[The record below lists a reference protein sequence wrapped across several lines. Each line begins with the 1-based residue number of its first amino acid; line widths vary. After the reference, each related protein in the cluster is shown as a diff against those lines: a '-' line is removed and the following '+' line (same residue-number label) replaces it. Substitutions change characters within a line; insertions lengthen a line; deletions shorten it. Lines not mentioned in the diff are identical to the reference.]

1 MLNYYLVEE
10 NEILKQ
16 DLYIKIK
23 IKIMLLKKLQL
34 KTIDYRFGLT
44 MCFLLFFNS
53 VISAQEIIKDVVAEK
68 PVEAVHSGQRQKVD
82 GIIATVGD
90 YIVLDSDID
99 KGFLEITA
107 QGGSVKDITRCQML
121 GKLLEDKLYAHQ
133 AIQDSIIVSDA
144 EVRSMMDDR
153 LNYMLQQ
160 VGDINK
166 VVAYYKK
173 NSVEE
178 FKTYFSDILKEQ
190 KLASEMRDKI
200 VKDVEITP
208 EEVRNFF
215 KKIPKEELPTFGAEM
230 EVAQIVIEPKV
241 SKEDKQ
247 KVIDRLNA
255 IRKDVLEGSSFATK
269 AVLYSLDPGSAPN
282 GGFYKMTR
290 KTPFVKEF
298 KDVAFSLQEG
308 EISEPFETTFGY
320 HIIMVDKIKGQEV
333 ELRHILISPTVSED
347 ALKEAKER
355 IINIRNKIVSK
366 EISFADAARTESD
379 EKETRANGGTLVNP
393 NTQDTR
399 FELTKMDPTLYSQ
412 VSNLKDDEVSQPLL
426 NTDDKGKKTYKLITV
441 TNRIDEHVADYAK
454 DYTKIKELAL
464 KEKQINAIAKWF
476 DTKIKDTYIKIIGEY
491 RDCSFAN
498 NWLKK

>member
-1 MLNYYLVEE
+1 
-10 NEILKQ
+10 
-16 DLYIKIK
+16 
-23 IKIMLLKKLQL
+23 MLLKKLQL
-34 KTIDYRFGLT
+34 KTIDYKLVLT
-44 MCFLLFFNS
+44 MCFLFFFNS
-53 VISAQEIIKDVVAEK
+53 IISAQEIIKDTVIQK
-68 PVEAVHSGQRQKVD
+68 PVQLQSGQKQKID
-82 GIIATVGD
+82 GIIANVGD

-99 KGFLEITA
+99 KGYLEITA
-107 QGGSVKDITRCQML
+107 SGGSTKDITRCQML

-133 AIQDSIIVSDA
+133 AIQDSIVVSDA
-144 EVRSMMDDR
+144 EIRSMMDDR
-153 LNYMLQQ
+153 LNYMVQQ

-190 KLASEMRDKI
+190 KLASEMTKKI
-200 VKDVEITP
+200 VDAVEITP

-230 EVAQIVIEPKV
+230 EVAQIVVEPKV
-241 SKEDKQ
+241 SAEDEQ
-247 KVIDRLNA
+247 KVKDRLNA

-269 AVLYSLDPGSAPN
+269 AVLYSQDPGSSPN

-298 KDVAFSLQEG
+298 KDVAFSLGEG
-308 EISEPFETTFGY
+308 EISEPFKTTFGY

-333 ELRHILISPTVSED
+333 ELRHILIAPTVSET
-347 ALKEAKER
+347 ALKDAKER
-355 IINIRNKIVSK
+355 IANIRAKIENK
-366 EISFADAARTESD
+366 EITFAEAARTESD
-379 EKETRANGGTLVNP
+379 EKETRANGGTLINP

-412 VSNLKDDEVSQPLL
+412 VSNLKDNEISQPIL
-426 NTDDKGKKTYKLITV
+426 NTDDKGKKTYKLITI
-441 TNRIDEHVADYAK
+441 TNRIDAHTADYAK

-464 KEKQINAIAKWF
+464 KEKQITTISKWF

-491 RDCSFAN
+491 RDCNFVY

>member
-1 MLNYYLVEE
+1 
-10 NEILKQ
+10 
-16 DLYIKIK
+16 
-23 IKIMLLKKLQL
+23 MLLKKLQL
-34 KTIDYRFGLT
+34 KTIDFKLVLT
-44 MCFLLFFNS
+44 MCFLFFFTS
-53 VISAQEIIKDVVAEK
+53 IISAQEIIKDTVIQK
-68 PVEAVHSGQRQKVD
+68 PVAIPSGQKQKID

-99 KGFLEITA
+99 KGYLEISA
-107 QGGSVKDITRCQML
+107 QGGSTKDITRCQML

-133 AIQDSIIVSDA
+133 AIQDSIVVSDA
-144 EVRSMMDDR
+144 EVRSMMDER
-153 LNYMLQQ
+153 LNYMVQQ

-178 FKTYFSDILKEQ
+178 FKTYFADILKEQ
-190 KLASEMRDKI
+190 KLASEMTKKI
-200 VKDVEITP
+200 VDAVEITP

-215 KKIPKEELPTFGAEM
+215 KKIPKDELPTFGAEM
-230 EVAQIVIEPKV
+230 EVAQIVVEPKV
-241 SKEDKQ
+241 SKEDEQ

-269 AVLYSLDPGSAPN
+269 AVLYSQDPGSSPN

-298 KDVAFSLQEG
+298 KDVAFSLGEG
-308 EISEPFETTFGY
+308 EVSEPFKTTFGY

-333 ELRHILISPTVSED
+333 ELRHILISPTVSET
-347 ALKEAKER
+347 ALKDAKER
-355 IINIRNKIVSK
+355 ITNIRNKIENK
-366 EISFADAARTESD
+366 EITFAEAARTESD

-412 VSNLKDDEVSQPLL
+412 VSNLKDNEISQPLL

-441 TNRIDEHVADYAK
+441 TNRIDAHTADYAK

-464 KEKQINAIAKWF
+464 KEKQITTISKWF

-491 RDCSFAN
+491 RDCNFVY

>member
-1 MLNYYLVEE
+1 
-10 NEILKQ
+10 
-16 DLYIKIK
+16 
-23 IKIMLLKKLQL
+23 MLLKKLQL
-34 KTIDYRFGLT
+34 KTIDYKLVLT
-44 MCFLLFFNS
+44 MCFLLFFS
-53 VISAQEIIKDVVAEK
+53 SMISAQEIIPDVVAQK
-68 PVEAVHSGQRQKVD
+68 PAEVPVGRQKID

-107 QGGSVKDITRCQML
+107 SGGSVNGITRCQML

-144 EVRSMMDDR
+144 EIRGMMEDR
-153 LNYMLQQ
+153 LNYMVKQ
-160 VGDINK
+160 VGNIEK
-166 VVAYYKK
+166 VVEYYKK
-173 NSVEE
+173 SSVEE
-178 FKTYFSDILKEQ
+178 FKTYFADILKEQ
-190 KLASEMRDKI
+190 KLANEMRDKI

-215 KKIPKEELPTFGAEM
+215 KKIPKDELPTFGAEM
-230 EVAQIVIEPKV
+230 EVAQIVAEPKV

-255 IRKDVLEGSSFATK
+255 IRQDVIEGSSFATK
-269 AVLYSLDPGSAPN
+269 AVLYSQDPSSSPN
-282 GGFYKMTR
+282 GGYYKMTR

-308 EISEPFETTFGY
+308 EISQPFETIYGF

-333 ELRHILISPTVSED
+333 ELRHILISPTVSEN

-355 IINIRNKIVSK
+355 LANIRTKIVNK

-399 FELTKMDPTLYSQ
+399 FELTKMDPQLYSQ
-412 VSNLKDDEVSQPLL
+412 VSNLKDTEISQPLL
-426 NTDDKGKKTYKLITV
+426 NVDDKGKKTYKIITV
-441 TNRIDEHVADYAK
+441 TNRINDHTADYAQ
-454 DYTKIKELAL
+454 DYTKIKDLAL

-476 DTKIKDTYIKIIGEY
+476 DAKIKDTYIKIIGEY
-491 RDCSFAN
+491 RQCDFAN

>member
-1 MLNYYLVEE
+1 
-10 NEILKQ
+10 
-16 DLYIKIK
+16 
-23 IKIMLLKKLQL
+23 MLLKKLQL
-34 KTIDYRFGLT
+34 KTIDYKLMLT
-44 MCFLLFFNS
+44 MCFLFFFTS
-53 VISAQEIIKDVVAEK
+53 IISAQEIIKDTVIKK
-68 PVEAVHSGQRQKVD
+68 PVEIPSGQKQKID

-99 KGFLEITA
+99 KGYLEITA
-107 QGGSVKDITRCQML
+107 QGGSTKDITRCQML

-133 AIQDSIIVSDA
+133 AIQDSIVVSDA

-153 LNYMLQQ
+153 LNYMIQQ

-178 FKTYFSDILKEQ
+178 FKTYFADILKEQ
-190 KLASEMRDKI
+190 KLASEMTKKI
-200 VKDVEITP
+200 VDAVEITP

-215 KKIPKEELPTFGAEM
+215 KKIPKDELPTFGAEM
-230 EVAQIVIEPKV
+230 EVAQIVVEPKV
-241 SKEDKQ
+241 SAEDEQ
-247 KVIDRLNA
+247 KVKDRLNA

-269 AVLYSLDPGSAPN
+269 AVLYSQDPGSSPN

-298 KDVAFSLQEG
+298 KDVAFSLGEG
-308 EISEPFETTFGY
+308 EVSEPFKTTFGY
-320 HIIMVDKIKGQEV
+320 HIIIVEKIKGQEV
-333 ELRHILISPTVSED
+333 ELRHILIAPTVSET
-347 ALKEAKER
+347 ALKDAKER
-355 IINIRNKIVSK
+355 IINIRNKIVNK
-366 EISFADAARTESD
+366 EITFAEAARTESD

-412 VSNLKDDEVSQPLL
+412 VSNLADNEVSQPLL
-426 NTDDKGKKTYKLITV
+426 NTDDKGKKTYKLITI
-441 TNRIDEHVADYAK
+441 TNRIDSHTADYAK

-464 KEKQINAIAKWF
+464 KEKQISTIAKWF

-491 RDCSFAN
+491 RDCNFVY

>member
-1 MLNYYLVEE
+1 
-10 NEILKQ
+10 
-16 DLYIKIK
+16 
-23 IKIMLLKKLQL
+23 MLLKKLQQKTLQL
-34 KTIDYRFGLT
+34 KVVLA
-44 MCFLLFFNS
+44 MCFLFFFS
-53 VISAQEIIKDVVAEK
+53 SIISAQEIIKDTVVQK
-68 PVEAVHSGQRQKVD
+68 PVEVSIEKKKID

-99 KGFLEITA
+99 KGFVEITA
-107 QGGSVKDITRCQML
+107 QGGSVNDITRCQML

-144 EVRSMMDDR
+144 EVKSLMDDR
-153 LNYMLQQ
+153 LNYMLRQAG
-160 VGDINK
+160 GDINK
-166 VVAYYKK
+166 IVEFYKK
-173 NSVEE
+173 GSVEE
-178 FKTYFSDILKEQ
+178 FKTYFADILKEQ
-190 KLASEMRDKI
+190 KLSAEMQKKI
-200 VKDVEITP
+200 VDAVEITP

-230 EVAQIVIEPKV
+230 EVAQIVVEPKV
-241 SKEDKQ
+241 SKEDEQ
-247 KVIDRLNA
+247 KVIDRLNG

-269 AVLYSLDPGSAPN
+269 AVLYSQDPGSSSS

-298 KDVAFSLQEG
+298 KDVAFSLGEG
-308 EISEPFETTFGY
+308 EISEPFKTTFGF

-333 ELRHILISPTVSED
+333 ELRHILISPTVSEN

-355 IINIRNKIVSK
+355 ITNIRNKIESK
-366 EISFADAARTESD
+366 EVSFADAARTDSD
-379 EKETRANGGTLVNP
+379 EKETKANGGVLINP

-412 VSNLKDDEVSQPLL
+412 VSNLKDNEVSQPLL

-441 TNRIDEHVADYAK
+441 TNRIDSHTADYAQ

-464 KEKQINAIAKWF
+464 KEKQFTTIGKWF

-491 RDCSFAN
+491 RDCNFTN

>member
-1 MLNYYLVEE
+1 
-10 NEILKQ
+10 
-16 DLYIKIK
+16 
-23 IKIMLLKKLQL
+23 MLLKKLQL
-34 KTIDYRFGLT
+34 KTIDYKLVLT
-44 MCFLLFFNS
+44 MCFLFFFNS
-53 VISAQEIIKDVVAEK
+53 IISAQEVIKDAVAEK
-68 PVEAVHSGQRQKVD
+68 PVEKPSGQKQKVD

-107 QGGSVKDITRCQML
+107 QGGSIKDITRCQML

-133 AIQDSIIVSDA
+133 AIQDSIVVSDA
-144 EVRSMMDDR
+144 EVRSMMDER
-153 LNYMLQQ
+153 LNYMTQQ

-178 FKTYFSDILKEQ
+178 FKTYFADILKEQ
-190 KLASEMRDKI
+190 KLAQEMTKKI
-200 VKDVEITP
+200 VDAVEITP

-215 KKIPKEELPTFGAEM
+215 KKIPKDELPTFGAEM
-230 EVAQIVIEPKV
+230 EVAQIVVEPKV
-241 SKEDKQ
+241 SKEDEQ

-269 AVLYSLDPGSAPN
+269 AVLYSQDPGSSPN

-298 KDVAFSLQEG
+298 KDVAFSLGEG
-308 EISEPFETTFGY
+308 EVSEPFKTTFGY
-320 HIIMVDKIKGQEV
+320 HIIMVEKIKGQEV
-333 ELRHILISPTVSED
+333 ELRHILIAPTVSET
-347 ALKEAKER
+347 ALKDAKER
-355 IINIRNKIVSK
+355 ITNIRNKIVNK
-366 EISFADAARTESD
+366 EIAFAEAARTESD

-441 TNRIDEHVADYAK
+441 TNRIDGHTADYAK

-464 KEKQINAIAKWF
+464 KEKQITTISKWF

-491 RDCSFAN
+491 RDCNFVY